1 MTPLPETELSPA
13 ERFARAKKNRQPAS
27 LISFLELLDFGLDEF
42 QEASCRAL
50 AEGKGV
56 LVAAPTGAGK
66 TVVGEFAVSYT
77 HLTLPTILRV

>member
-1 MTPLPETELSPA
+1 MTSLEETDLSPA
-13 ERFARAKKNRQPAS
+13 ERYARAKRNKQPQS
-27 LISFLELLDFGLDEF
+27 LIDFLGLLEFGLDDF

-66 TVVGEFAVSYT
+66 TVNESGF
-77 HLTLPTILRV
+77 